1 EEGLATARAG
11 VERSNHHAMF
21 VYVLGTCRALA
32 GQMDEAREVFEPI
45 LGELEP
51 LYVATVHAALGDES
65 AALDTLER
73 AAEARSDWMYSVGT
87 QPWFRAYHSHPR
99 FVALLERLH
108 LPPVATMLKKRRS
121 TS

>member
-1 EEGLATARAG
+1 
-11 VERSNHHAMF
+11 MF

-108 LPPVATMLKKRRS
+108 LPPVATM
-121 TS
+121 